1 MGGFYKPPNIFSISK
16 IILVCQLRFV
26 HNCLNFCFARIEIIQ
41 FVQHS
46 VLKKR
51 KNCVTISTTKK
62 RSNSSKKAAKSN
74 L

>member
-16 IILVCQLRFV
+16 NILACQLQFV
-26 HNCLNFCFARIEIIQ
+26 HNCLNFYFARIEIIQ
-41 FVQHS
+41 FVQYS

-62 RSNSSKKAAKSN
+62 RSNSNRKAEQSN